1 MPFEFFLIPGI
12 IFLIVGFLSGKKTY
26 KKLNP

>member
-12 IFLIVGFLSGKKTY
+12 IFLLIGFLNGKKIH
-26 KKLNP
+26 KKLNS

>member
-12 IFLIVGFLSGKKTY
+12 IFLIIGFMSGKKLN

>member
-1 MPFEFFLIPGI
+1 MPFEFFVIPGI
-12 IFLIVGFLSGKKTY
+12 IFLIIGFLSGKKIH